1 MDFIA
6 VITIATLTIAGL
18 FHFYW
23 AFGGKIGLD
32 RAIPTKDGKALLNPS
47 KVITIIVGLIILG
60 FAWVAYL
67 LYFKDLSSISY
78 GKQIIYAGW
87 FLSGIFIV
95 RAIGDFHTVGF
106 FKKIKST
113 KFAEFDT
120 KYFTPLTLFW
130 GVVFAV
136 LTYQV

>member
-1 MDFIA
+1 MTVLTI
-6 VITIATLTIAGL
+6 ITIITLVISGL

-23 AFGGKIGLD
+23 AFGGEIGLD
-32 RAIPTKDGKALLNPS
+32 RVIPIKDGKALLNPG
-47 KVITIIVGLIILG
+47 KILTIIVGLIIFG
-60 FAWVAYL
+60 FAWIAYL
-67 LYFKDLSSISY
+67 LYFIDLSTTFY
-78 GKQIIYAGW
+78 GKQIIYVGW
-87 FLSGIFIV
+87 LLSGIFII

-120 KYFTPLTLFW
+120 KYFAPLTLFW
-130 GVVFAV
+130 GISFMV